1 MQVTFLG
8 TGTSHGIPVIGCGCA
23 VCASADPRDQRGR
36 TALLVRGCG
45 ATLLVDAPPELRLQL
60 VRERVAGVDAL
71 LLTHAHADHIGGL
84 DDVRIFSERS
94 QHAFPVYGPASALR
108 QVRERFGYAFRATQ
122 EGGGKP
128 RLSLRAVAAPF
139 RIRGLRVD
147 PLAVWHGRVRVFG
160 YRVGGLAYLTDVSRI
175 PEAVYPKLRG
185 LSVLVLDALRREPH
199 NTHFHLDQA
208 LAEARRIGARRT
220 YFTHLC
226 HRLGHAATE
235 KTLPRGV
242 RLAYDGLALR
252 VND

>member
-8 TGTSHGIPVIGCGCA
+8 TGTSHGIPVIGCRCA
-23 VCASADPRDQRGR
+23 VCVSADRRDQRGR
-36 TALLVRGCG
+36 TSLLVRSRGV
-45 ATLLVDAPPELRLQL
+45 TLLVDAPPELRLQL
-60 VRERVAGVDAL
+60 VRSRVAGADAL

-94 QHAFPVYGPASALR
+94 QRAFPVYGPASALR
-108 QVRERFGYAFRATQ
+108 QVRERFGYVFRPTQ

-128 RLSLRAVAAPF
+128 RLFLRAVAAPF
-139 RIRGLRVD
+139 SVQGVRVQ

-160 YRVGGLAYLTDVSRI
+160 YRIGGLAYLTDVSRI
-175 PEAVYPKLRG
+175 PAAIYPRLRG
-185 LSVLVLDALRREPH
+185 LSVLVLGALRREPH
-199 NTHFHLDQA
+199 NTHFHLDRA

-220 YFTHLC
+220 FLTHLC

-235 KTLPRGV
+235 KTLPVGV
-242 RLAYDGLALR
+242 RLAYDGLTLR

>member
-8 TGTSHGIPVIGCGCA
+8 TGTSHGIPVIGCSCS
-23 VCASADPRDQRGR
+23 VCASADPRDRRGR
-36 TALLVRGCG
+36 TSLLVRTQG
-45 ATLLVDAPPELRLQL
+45 AAILVDAPPELRLQL
-60 VRERVAGVDAL
+60 VRERVAHVDAL

-94 QHAFPVYGPASALR
+94 QRRFPVFGPASALR
-108 QVRERFGYAFRATQ
+108 QVRERFGYVFRPTQ

-139 RIRGLRVD
+139 KVCGVRVV

-160 YRVGGLAYLTDVSRI
+160 YRIGGLAYLTDVSRI
-175 PEAVYPKLRG
+175 PEAVYPRLKG

-199 NTHFHLDQA
+199 STHFHLDQA
-208 LAEARRIGARRT
+208 LAEARRIGARHT

-235 KTLPRGV
+235 KTLPPDV
-242 RLAYDGLALR
+242 RLAYDGLVLR
-252 VND
+252 VKD

>member
-8 TGTSHGIPVIGCGCA
+8 TGTSHGIPVIGCSCA
-23 VCASADPRDQRGR
+23 VCTSADPRDRRGR
-36 TALLVRGCG
+36 TAVLIRARG
-45 ATLLVDAPPELRLQL
+45 AAILVDAPPELRLQL
-60 VRERVAGVDAL
+60 VREHVARADAL

-84 DDVRIFSERS
+84 DDVRVFSERS
-94 QHAFPVYGPASALR
+94 RRPFPVYGPAAALR
-108 QVRERFGYAFRATQ
+108 QVRERFGYVFRPTQ

-139 RIRGLRVD
+139 SVCGVRVM

-160 YRVGGLAYLTDVSRI
+160 YRIGPLAYLTDVSRI
-175 PEAVYPKLRG
+175 PAAVYPKLKG

-208 LAEARRIGARRT
+208 LAEARRIGAKRT
-220 YFTHLC
+220 FFTHLC

-235 KTLPRGV
+235 KILPPGV
-242 RLAYDGLALR
+242 RLAYDGLVLR
-252 VND
+252 LQD